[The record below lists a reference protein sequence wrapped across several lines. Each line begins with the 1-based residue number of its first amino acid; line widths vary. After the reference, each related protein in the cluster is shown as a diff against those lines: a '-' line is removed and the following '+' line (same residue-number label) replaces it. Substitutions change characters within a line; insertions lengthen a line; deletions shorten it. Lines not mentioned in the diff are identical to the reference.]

1 MSILRGLSAHIR
13 EAVFYFDVIRKD
25 LFQVL
30 NLFLIRFFVHLVMY
44 LVAAEQ
50 ESGNKAEEEKMPSL
64 KMGFL
69 LEFIRFYFN

>member
-1 MSILRGLSAHIR
+1 
-13 EAVFYFDVIRKD
+13 
-25 LFQVL
+25 
-30 NLFLIRFFVHLVMY
+30 MY

-50 ESGNKAEEEKMPSL
+50 ESGNKAEQEKMPSL